1 MKKAKLYQNNQSR
14 QYIYYESNSSFLTRI
29 VLYYPLSLNCIPL
42 YNSGYIFIF
51 PSVDVSTILILV
63 LIKKNNSRL
72 LYHYFLK
79 LFGKNKLVKSVKLLP
94 LNIKSTNSIQKY
106 PNIIES

>member
-1 MKKAKLYQNNQSR
+1 MSLTHHF
-14 QYIYYESNSSFLTRI
+14 SFTNCIILI
-29 VLYYPLSLNCIPL
+29 PLSLNCIPL